1 MAVTYG
7 FFNSI
12 SGDRVYNADQ
22 MSQYFDGL
30 IKNGVYESVGGALQ
44 VLAGTG
50 LAVNVQTG
58 RAVINCKWIRNDAVL
73 TLPITQAHSVLNR
86 YTAVILRL
94 DVSGRLVEITTKDGT
109 PASTPTKPA
118 METSSTIVE
127 LCLAYVYVAAGATS
141 ISQAD
146 ITDTRPSSLCGWVT
160 GLIQQVDTSQL
171 FLQWQTAYQEYY
183 DDMTAQFDAWFES
196 LTQQLNV
203 NTYVD
208 KYEKRTV
215 LQSGASNIIPMDMTG
230 YTYDSDDIISV
241 FINGLLG
248 ASGID
253 YTLDTSGSTPT
264 IQPNATA
271 AGTEVQIIVYKSRIG
286 FNQG

>member
-1 MAVTYG
+1 MAVMYG

-12 SGDRVYNADQ
+12 NGDRVYNADQ

-30 IKNGVYESVGGALQ
+30 ITNGVYESVGGALQ
-44 VLAGTG
+44 VLAGSG
-50 LAVNVQTG
+50 LAVNVETG

-118 METSSTIVE
+118 METSSTVVE

-183 DDMTAQFDAWFES
+183 DDMTAQFDAWFAA

>member
-30 IKNGVYESVGGALQ
+30 ITNGVYESVGGALQ

-58 RAVINCKWIRNDAVL
+58 RAVINCKWISNDAVL

-94 DVSGRLVEITTKDGT
+94 DVVNRLVEITTKDGT

-146 ITDTRPSSLCGWVT
+146 ITDMRPSSLCGWVT

-183 DDMTAQFDAWFES
+183 DEMTAQFDAWFAT

>member
-12 SGDRVYNADQ
+12 NGDRVYNADQ

-30 IKNGVYESVGGALQ
+30 ITNGVYESVGGALQ

-50 LAVNVQTG
+50 LSVNVQTG

-118 METSSTIVE
+118 METSSTVVE

-183 DDMTAQFDAWFES
+183 DDMTAQFDAWFAA

>member
-12 SGDRVYNADQ
+12 NGDRVYNADQ

-30 IKNGVYESVGGALQ
+30 ITNGVYESVGGALQ

-50 LAVNVQTG
+50 LSVNVQTG

-94 DVSGRLVEITTKDGT
+94 DLSGRLVEITTKDGT

-127 LCLAYVYVAAGATS
+127 LCLAYIYVAAGATS

-183 DDMTAQFDAWFES
+183 DDMTAQFDAWFAA

>member
-30 IKNGVYESVGGALQ
+30 ITNGVYESVGGALQ

-230 YTYDSDDIISV
+230 YTYDSNDIISV

>member
-1 MAVTYG
+1 MAVMYG

-12 SGDRVYNADQ
+12 NGDRVYNADQ

-30 IKNGVYESVGGALQ
+30 ITNGVYESVGGALQ
-44 VLAGTG
+44 VLAGSG
-50 LAVNVQTG
+50 LAVNVETG

-118 METSSTIVE
+118 METSSTVVE

-183 DDMTAQFDAWFES
+183 DDMTAQFDAWFAA

-271 AGTEVQIIVYKSRIG
+271 AWTEVQIIVYKSRIG